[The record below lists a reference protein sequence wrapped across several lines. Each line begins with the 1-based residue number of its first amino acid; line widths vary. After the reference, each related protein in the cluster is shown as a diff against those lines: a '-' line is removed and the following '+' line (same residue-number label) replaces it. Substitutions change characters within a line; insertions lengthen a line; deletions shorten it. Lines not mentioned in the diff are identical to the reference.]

1 MLKFKKKAKIDY
13 ESIVYISS
21 SLETYIS
28 AGINFVKALELI
40 NTGLTNKAYKSSI
53 QRVAKRINEGESIAS
68 SFSEEEDL
76 YTSVFAD
83 MLFVAEHSG
92 RIEKVLHN
100 MTIHFEKKLKLNNE
114 VKQALMYPK
123 FICTAVFIV
132 FILFLDIVLPNI
144 VSMYESLD
152 AKMSVVTN
160 TLIAINDFFTRYN
173 IYAVTGVTLIII
185 FLVYCILK
193 KKLKDKDIFRRL
205 DIRKRYKEIS
215 IIGIL
220 KLVLE
225 SGIPVVYAL
234 ERLSHSIAQGHTRE
248 YINDILVSLRK
259 GHDIYYAIEKIDVIS
274 DVSKSFIL
282 SGEKSGKLD
291 ATISRLLD
299 ILENN
304 FSKKLKSYVTKV
316 EPISICVLGVMVLGL
331 MLMVFVP
338 MYEYMHYV

>member
-1 MLKFKKKAKIDY
+1 MINLKRKLRIDY

-28 AGINFVKALELI
+28 AGIKFVKALELI
-40 NTGLTNKAYKSSI
+40 NTGLTNNEYKKSI
-53 QRVAKRINEGESIAS
+53 QRVAKRINEGEGIANA
-68 SFSEEEDL
+68 FLEEEEL

-83 MLFVAEHSG
+83 MLFVAEQSG
-92 RIEKVLHN
+92 RVEQVLNN
-100 MTIHFEKKLKLNNE
+100 MTLHFEKKLKLKNE

-123 FICTAVFIV
+123 FIFIAVFAV

-152 AKMSVVTN
+152 VKMSIVT
-160 TLIAINDFFTRYN
+160 TMLVSINEFFTKYN
-173 IYAVTGVTLIII
+173 IYI
-185 FLVYCILK
+185 FTVVLLLFSFVIYCFVKKQLK
-193 KKLKDKDIFRRL
+193 NKDVFSKFT
-205 DIRKRYKEIS
+205 IRKRYKEINLV
-215 IIGIL
+215 GIL

-234 ERLSHSIAQGHTRE
+234 ERLSHSIAENYTRE
-248 YINDILVSLRK
+248 YINDILTSLRS
-259 GHDIYYAIEKIDVIS
+259 GNDLYYSIEKIDVIS

-282 SGEKSGKLD
+282 SGEKSGKLE
-291 ATISRLLD
+291 TTMSRLLD

-304 FSKKLKSYVTKV
+304 FSKKLKNYVSKV
-316 EPISICVLGVMVLGL
+316 EPISICFLGVMVLGL
-331 MLMVFVP
+331 MLIVFVP